1 MGLMEEKA
9 ESVRKQLLS
18 NIILTGGNSTFSGFE
33 TRFRESM
40 QKKVQLKYD
49 VYVNAMERIQNKDV
63 YSMEKFGYDEE
74 LKTKRN
80 YLTWR
85 GGAILSSLSLMNEIC
100 IKKEE
105 YEEGNFSSQTNESGQ
120 VSNVKLSA
128 GSSLFEKHKMFIVNA
143 YVHQSNIIIHDVIV
157 FCIQR
162 FYV

>member
-63 YSMEKFGYDEE
+63 YSMEKFGYNEE

-105 YEEGNFSSQTNESGQ
+105 YEEGNFSSHTKD
-120 VSNVKLSA
+120 VTLSA

-143 YVHQSNIIIHDVIV
+143 YVHQSNIAVPDVIV